1 MIDPD
6 ILRVVAITDNIRDG
20 QAGLTARALAAVSGG
35 ATCVQLRLKDV
46 QPRDLIGIA
55 REMVRVLPVP
65 LIVNDRA
72 DIAIAAGASGVH
84 LGADDVPAVTIRT
97 IVPQQFIIGVSV
109 GSDDEITGASGADY
123 VGIGPVFATVSKGDA
138 GNPMGTAEFARL
150 AARIGLPAVA
160 IGGISA
166 ANARLAMDAGACG
179 IASIA
184 AIFGISDPAAG
195 ARALR
200 SATETS
206 HPARAPH

>member
-1 MIDPD
+1 VIDPD

-20 QAGLTARALAAVSGG
+20 QAGLTARALAAISGG

-46 QPRDLIGIA
+46 QPRDLIEIA

-72 DIAIAAGASGVH
+72 DVAIAAGASGVH

-109 GSDDEITGASGADY
+109 GSDDEIAGASGADY
-123 VGIGPVFATVSKGDA
+123 VGIGPLFATVSKDDA
-138 GNPMGTAEFARL
+138 GNPIGTAEFARL

-195 ARALR
+195 ATALR

-206 HPARAPH
+206 HPARASH